1 MASSLSQGIEAAKS
15 GQMEQ
20 ALAYLKDAIVE
31 EPENADVWVW
41 LAAIIEDE
49 DKQTI
54 FLKKAL
60 EIDPNNKPAQR
71 GLAFIERKKY
81 IPPKPGEKL
90 SDYTKPIGVF
100 KAEPAKFSVESTP
113 QPSAESAPAAEGTAE
128 EVEPSEEQVS
138 APETGASPNLE
149 SATAQTTPPLR
160 TPAAPS
166 RKAWVDILIYG
177 VILMAFV
184 VIGILIGTTLLNV
197 NIPFLTKPTPV
208 LSVLP
213 PAEGVFVLEN
223 GQYTEMKLSLNAP
236 QTDDGIPLTTQT
248 QPQVVINNQVIKL
261 ERLQFVDEEGNPVAF
276 TTVPA
281 ENGTAILSPQEALD
295 PGRYCL
301 VFNLNVDRGEALYW
315 CLQVE

>member
-20 ALAYLKDAIVE
+20 ALAHLKDAIVE

-100 KAEPAKFSVESTP
+100 KVEPAKFSVESTP
-113 QPSAESAPAAEGTAE
+113 QPSAESAPADEVAEPAQPTE
-128 EVEPSEEQVS
+128 EPVS
-138 APETGASPNLE
+138 TPITEATSNGE
-149 SATAQTTPPLR
+149 SATALTTPPLR
-160 TPAAPS
+160 TPAASS

-197 NIPFLTKPTPV
+197 DIPFLTKPTPV

-213 PAEGVFVLEN
+213 PSEGVFLLEN

-236 QTDDGIPLTTQT
+236 QTDDGIPPTAQT
-248 QPQVVINNQVIKL
+248 QPQVVINNQVIRL

-281 ENGTAILSPQEALD
+281 ENGTAILSPQEALE
-295 PGRYCL
+295 PGCYCL
-301 VFNLNVDRGEALYW
+301 VFNLNADHGEALYW

>member
-20 ALAYLKDAIVE
+20 ALAHLKDAIVE

-113 QPSAESAPAAEGTAE
+113 QPSAESAPAAEVAE
-128 EVEPSEEQVS
+128 PAQPTEEPISTPTTEATS
-138 APETGASPNLE
+138 NGE
-149 SATAQTTPPLR
+149 SATALTTPPLR
-160 TPAAPS
+160 TPAASS

-197 NIPFLTKPTPV
+197 DIPFLTKPTPV

-213 PAEGVFVLEN
+213 PSEGVFLLEN

-236 QTDDGIPLTTQT
+236 QTVDGIPPTAQT
-248 QPQVVINNQVIKL
+248 QPQVVINNQVIRL

-281 ENGTAILSPQEALD
+281 ENGTAILSPQEALE

-301 VFNLNVDRGEALYW
+301 VFNLNADNGEALYW

>member
-20 ALAYLKDAIVE
+20 ALAHLKDAIVE

-113 QPSAESAPAAEGTAE
+113 QPSVESALAAEVAE
-128 EVEPSEEQVS
+128 PAQPTEQPVS
-138 APETGASPNLE
+138 TPTTEATSNGEG
-149 SATAQTTPPLR
+149 ATALTTPPLR
-160 TPAAPS
+160 TPAASS

-197 NIPFLTKPTPV
+197 DIPFLTKPTPV

-213 PAEGVFVLEN
+213 PSEGVFLLEN

-236 QTDDGIPLTTQT
+236 QTDDGIPPTAQT
-248 QPQVVINNQVIKL
+248 QPQVVINNQVIRL

-276 TTVPA
+276 TTIPA
-281 ENGTAILSPQEALD
+281 ENSTAILSPQEALE

-301 VFNLNVDRGEALYW
+301 VFNLNADNGEALYW

>member
-20 ALAYLKDAIVE
+20 ALAHLKDAIVE

-100 KAEPAKFSVESTP
+100 KVEPAKFSLESTP
-113 QPSAESAPAAEGTAE
+113 QPSAESALAAEVAE
-128 EVEPSEEQVS
+128 PAQSPVEP
-138 APETGASPNLE
+138 ASTPTTEATSNGE
-149 SATAQTTPPLR
+149 SATALTTPPLR
-160 TPAAPS
+160 TPVASS
-166 RKAWVDILIYG
+166 RKPWVDILIYG

-197 NIPFLTKPTPV
+197 DIPFLTKPTPV

-213 PAEGVFVLEN
+213 PSEGVFLLEN

-236 QTDDGIPLTTQT
+236 QTDDGIPPTDQT
-248 QPQVVINNQVIKL
+248 QPQVVINNQVIRL
-261 ERLQFVDEEGNPVAF
+261 ERLQFVNEEGNPVAF

-281 ENGTAILSPQEALD
+281 ENGTAILSPQEALE

-301 VFNLNVDRGEALYW
+301 VFNLNADNGEALYW

>member
-20 ALAYLKDAIVE
+20 ALAHLKDAIVE

-113 QPSAESAPAAEGTAE
+113 HPSAESAPAAERTAE

-138 APETGASPNLE
+138 AHETGASPNLE

-197 NIPFLTKPTPV
+197 NIPFLAKPTPV

-261 ERLQFVDEEGNPVAF
+261 ERLQFVDEEGKPVAF

>member
-20 ALAYLKDAIVE
+20 ALAHLKDAIVE

-113 QPSAESAPAAEGTAE
+113 QPSAESALAAEVAE
-128 EVEPSEEQVS
+128 PAQPTEEPVS
-138 APETGASPNLE
+138 TPTTEATSNEE
-149 SATAQTTPPLR
+149 SATALTTPPLR
-160 TPAAPS
+160 TPTASS

-197 NIPFLTKPTPV
+197 DIPFLTKPTPV

-213 PAEGVFVLEN
+213 PSEGVFLLEN
-223 GQYTEMKLSLNAP
+223 RQYTEMKLSLNAP
-236 QTDDGIPLTTQT
+236 QTDDGIPPTAQT
-248 QPQVVINNQVIKL
+248 QPQVVINNQVIRL

-281 ENGTAILSPQEALD
+281 ENSTAILAPQEALE

-301 VFNLNVDRGEALYW
+301 VFNLNADNGEALYW

>member
-20 ALAYLKDAIVE
+20 ALAHLKDAIVE

-100 KAEPAKFSVESTP
+100 KVEPAKFSVESTP
-113 QPSAESAPAAEGTAE
+113 QPPAESAPADEVAEPAQPPE
-128 EVEPSEEQVS
+128 EPGSTPTTEATSN
-138 APETGASPNLE
+138 GE
-149 SATAQTTPPLR
+149 SATALTTPPLR
-160 TPAAPS
+160 TPAASS

-197 NIPFLTKPTPV
+197 DIPFLTKPTPV

-213 PAEGVFVLEN
+213 PSEGVFLLEN

-248 QPQVVINNQVIKL
+248 QPQVVINNQVIRL

-281 ENGTAILSPQEALD
+281 ENGTAILSPQEALE

-301 VFNLNVDRGEALYW
+301 VFNLNADNGEALYW

>member
-20 ALAYLKDAIVE
+20 ALAHLKDAIVE

-100 KAEPAKFSVESTP
+100 KVEPAKFSVESTP
-113 QPSAESAPAAEGTAE
+113 QPSAESAPADEVAEPAQPTE
-128 EVEPSEEQVS
+128 EPVS
-138 APETGASPNLE
+138 TPITEATSNGE
-149 SATAQTTPPLR
+149 SATALTTPPLR
-160 TPAAPS
+160 TPAASS

-197 NIPFLTKPTPV
+197 DIPFLTKPTPV

-213 PAEGVFVLEN
+213 PSEGVFLLEN

-236 QTDDGIPLTTQT
+236 QTDDGIPPTAQT
-248 QPQVVINNQVIKL
+248 QPQVVINNQVIRL

-281 ENGTAILSPQEALD
+281 ENSTAILSPQEALE

-301 VFNLNVDRGEALYW
+301 VFNLNADHGEALYW

>member
-20 ALAYLKDAIVE
+20 ALAHLKDAIVE

-100 KAEPAKFSVESTP
+100 KAEPAQFSVESTP
-113 QPSAESAPAAEGTAE
+113 QPAAESAVAAESAAPSQPAE
-128 EVEPSEEQVS
+128 EPASTP
-138 APETGASPNLE
+138 APEASPSRE
-149 SATAQTTPPLR
+149 STPSQTTPP
-160 TPAAPS
+160 ASAPS
-166 RKAWVDILIYG
+166 APSHKAWVDILIYG

-213 PAEGVFVLEN
+213 PSEGVFLLEN
-223 GQYTEMKLSLNAP
+223 GQYIEMQLSLNAP
-236 QTDDGIPLTTQT
+236 QTEEGIPSTAQT
-248 QPQVVINNQVIKL
+248 QPQVVINNQVIQL
-261 ERLQFVDEEGNPVAF
+261 ERLQFVDQEGKPVPF
-276 TTVPA
+276 TTQPA
-281 ENGTAILSPQEALD
+281 ENGTAILLPLETLN

-301 VFNLNVDRGEALYW
+301 MFNLNAARGEALYW
-315 CLQVE
+315 CLQIE

>member
-20 ALAYLKDAIVE
+20 ALAHLKDAIVE

-100 KAEPAKFSVESTP
+100 KVEPAKFSVESTP
-113 QPSAESAPAAEGTAE
+113 QPSAESAPADEVAEPAQ
-128 EVEPSEEQVS
+128 PSEEPIS
-138 APETGASPNLE
+138 TPNTEATSNGE
-149 SATAQTTPPLR
+149 SATALTTPPLR
-160 TPAAPS
+160 TPAASS

-197 NIPFLTKPTPV
+197 DIPFLTKPTPV

-213 PAEGVFVLEN
+213 PSEGVFLLEN

-236 QTDDGIPLTTQT
+236 QTEDGIPPTAQT
-248 QPQVVINNQVIKL
+248 QPQVVINNQVIRL

-276 TTVPA
+276 TTIPA
-281 ENGTAILSPQEALD
+281 ENSTAILLRRKHSSQAAIAL
-295 PGRYCL
+295 
-301 VFNLNVDRGEALYW
+301 FST
-315 CLQVE
+315 